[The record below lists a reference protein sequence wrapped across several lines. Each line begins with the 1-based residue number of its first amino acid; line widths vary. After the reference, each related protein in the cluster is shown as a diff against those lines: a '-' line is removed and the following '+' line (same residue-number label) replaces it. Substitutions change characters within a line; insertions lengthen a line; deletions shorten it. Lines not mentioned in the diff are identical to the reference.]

1 MPVSTSSSPSTR
13 TAFRAAALTV
23 LAALGAGLVTAPAAA
38 AAPPARTSDP
48 VQRQLDAL
56 VRDGVAPGALA
67 QVVRADGEAR
77 HYTSG
82 VGNPATGS
90 AVPRDG
96 SVRIGS
102 NTKAFTATVVLHLVG
117 EGAVALDEPVD
128 TYLPG
133 LLRGDGID
141 GRAITVRQILQ
152 HTSGLPEYL
161 DRQAVLTDPHRYYE
175 PRELLDR
182 ALDRPADFA
191 PGARWAYS
199 NTNYVVAGL
208 LVQKVTGRPLGE
220 EITRR
225 ITDRVGL
232 RHTYLP
238 APGDMTV
245 RGRHP
250 HGYHRLT
257 ADGPWRDYTE
267 LAPSWGWAAGG
278 MVSTDSDLN
287 RFYRALFSGRL
298 LAPAQLAEMRRTVP
312 VDAEGALPGTR
323 YGLGVQSTPLSCG
336 GRYWGHGGSIP
347 GFSTYGGVTADGR
360 AVNVTV
366 TAVPDGRG
374 GARAAAAVDTA
385 MCR

>member
-1 MPVSTSSSPSTR
+1 MPVPTSASTR
-13 TAFRAAALTV
+13 TAFRAATLTA
-23 LAALGAGLVTAPAAA
+23 LAALAAGLLTAPAAA
-38 AAPPARTSDP
+38 VPSARASDP

-56 VRDGVAPGALA
+56 TRDGVAPGALA
-67 QVVRADGEAR
+67 HVVRAGGEAR
-77 HYTSG
+77 RYTSG
-82 VGNPATGS
+82 VGDLATGS
-90 AVPRDG
+90 AVPRGG

-102 NTKAFTATVVLHLVG
+102 NTKAFTATVVLQLVG
-117 EGAVALDEPVD
+117 EGEVALDEPVD

-141 GRAITVRQILQ
+141 GRGITVRHLLQ

-161 DRQAVLTDPHRYYE
+161 DRRAVLTDPHRYYE
-175 PRELLDR
+175 PRELIDR

-199 NTNYVVAGL
+199 NTNYIVAGL

-220 EITRR
+220 EIKRR

-245 RGRHP
+245 RGSHP

-257 ADGPWRDYTE
+257 AGGPWRDYTE
-267 LAPSWGWAAGG
+267 LDPSWGWAAGG
-278 MVSTDSDLN
+278 MVSTDADLN

-298 LAPAQLAEMRRTVP
+298 LAPAQLTEMRRTVP

-336 GRYWGHGGSIP
+336 GRYWGHGGSLP